1 MTSPIFKICDM
12 LDAAKLRY
20 FVQREP
26 GAGTIL
32 LTVAFVGERV
42 EIDVFEDDHI
52 EISRFHGDESIEER
66 GIDLLRELIKRET
79 EES

>member
-1 MTSPIFKICDM
+1 MASPIFEICRM
-12 LDAAKLRY
+12 LDAAKVRY
-20 FVQREP
+20 FIEREP
-26 GAGTIL
+26 GAGTLL

-66 GIDLLRELIKRET
+66 EMDLLRELVERET
-79 EES
+79 EGC